1 MMKKT
6 LSLLFLLLVVS
17 SMLNAY
23 ANKLYVFNWT
33 EYMNPEIVKEFEK
46 KYDCAVIEDYFDSNE
61 SMLTKIVNATRSYD
75 LVCPTADHVQVMLE
89 MNLLLKLDKSKL
101 PNWQHLNP
109 SVLDKLN
116 SFDKIDDYA
125 MPYFWGVTGVL
136 YNPEF
141 VDLEDNELASW
152 DIFGNSAYKD
162 KLMMLDDAR
171 EVVGAAL
178 ILAGYSVN
186 DFSDEAL
193 KAAEKILREWNSN
206 ISQYHSDA
214 YKNEVPQGDVWVAQ
228 AYNGDALQV
237 MREFPN
243 LRFALMKEGTSYWI
257 DSFVMLKNAENKEM
271 AYNFLNFLMEPEIA
285 ARNAEWVEYPTPNLT
300 AFNEFV
306 DAEEKENELI
316 YISDDYLASSQVI
329 KYLGA
334 DVLNIASL
342 YENIC
347 LISTTTSSKRSAVNK
362 IIFLAIITAILIPVI
377 IKRRKNKGR

>member
-1 MMKKT
+1 MRKKI
-6 LSLLFLLLVVS
+6 LSLLFLLLAVS
-17 SMLNAY
+17 SILNAY
-23 ANKLYVFNWT
+23 TNKLYVFNWT
-33 EYMNPEIVKEFEK
+33 EYINPEIVKEFEK
-46 KYDCAVIEDYFDSNE
+46 MYDCAVVEDYFDSNE

-75 LVCPTADHVQVMLE
+75 LVCPSADHVQVMLE
-89 MNLLLKLDKSKL
+89 MNLLLELDKSKL

-109 SVLDKLN
+109 AVLAKLN
-116 SFDKIDDYA
+116 SFDDAEKYA
-125 MPYFWGVTGVL
+125 MPYFWGVTGIL

-141 VDLEDNELASW
+141 VDLEENELASW
-152 DIFGNSAYKD
+152 DLFGNSDYKD

-186 DFSDEAL
+186 NFSEEAL
-193 KAAEKILREWNSN
+193 KAAEKILKEWNN
-206 ISQYHSDA
+206 NVAQYHSDA
-214 YKNEVPQGDVWVAQ
+214 YKNEVPQGDIWIAQ

-237 MREFPN
+237 IREFPN

-300 AFNEFV
+300 AFNEYV
-306 DAEEKENELI
+306 DEEDKKNELI
-316 YISDDYLASSQVI
+316 YISDEYLASSHVI

-347 LISTTTSSKRSAVNK
+347 LISTTSNSKRSAVNK
-362 IIFLAIITAILIPVI
+362 VIFLAIVAAIIIPI
-377 IKRRKNKGR
+377 ILKRRKNKGR